1 MIGALARK
9 FFGSANDRR
18 VKGYQSRVNAINA
31 LEPEI
36 SALSDD
42 ALKARTAEFRQQ
54 LANGTTLDD
63 ILVPAFATVREA
75 AKRTLG
81 QRHFDVQL
89 VGGMVLHEGD
99 IAEMKT
105 GEGKTLVATL
115 AVYLNALAGKG
126 VHVVT
131 VNDYLARR
139 DSEWMGQIYN
149 FLGLTVGVIV
159 HGLDDSERKQAYACD
174 ITYGTNNEYGFDY
187 LRDNMKYRLEDMVQR
202 GHFYAIV
209 DEVDSILIDE
219 ARTPLIISGPLDDR
233 SEFYNTIDTFF
244 PQLDKTDYDVDEKQ
258 RTVTLTEAGMEKI
271 ETLLRDAGQL
281 KGESLYDVENVSVV
295 HHINQALRAHTL
307 FQRDKD
313 YIVRD
318 GEVIIIDEFTGRMMP
333 GRRYSEG
340 LHQALEAKEH
350 QPVQPENQTLASI
363 TFQNYFRM
371 YEKLAGMTGT
381 AATEADELFDIY
393 KLEVVEI
400 PTNVAVARLDE
411 DDEVYRT
418 QGEKYAAILAEVE
431 RANARLQPVLVGTA
445 SIEKS
450 EVLAEYL
457 KKHGYKQIDFGHEN
471 AMEKLYAAAR
481 AGKPAKLFAVLN
493 ARFHEQEA
501 YIVAEAGVPGAIT
514 IATNMAGRGTDIK
527 LGGSLEMRILHE
539 TSGITDEAEKAAKI
553 ERIKADVERFR
564 EIVLKAEDVVEIEP
578 AKGSKTARTATR
590 PGGLYIIGSER
601 HESRRIDNQLRGRS
615 GRQGDPGRSKFFLS
629 LEDDLMRIFGSDRL
643 DTMLTRLGL
652 KEGEAIIHPWINK
665 ALEKAQQKVEAR
677 NFDIRKNLLKF
688 DNVQNDQRKVIF
700 DQRID
705 LMKDESV
712 AETVA
717 DMRHAFVEDV
727 VAKYVPE
734 HVYAEQ
740 WDVAGLKEELNRVL
754 GVDLPVDQWA
764 KEEGIADEELLSR
777 IEKHVDE
784 HMAAKVAQWGPDVM
798 RYVEK
803 TILLQ
808 TLDHLWREHLIM
820 LDHLRQV
827 IGLRGYGQ
835 RDPLQEYKSEAF
847 GLFEAM
853 IAHLREA
860 VTAQLM
866 RVEIVPPEEQQPPL
880 PPMEGHKFNPNTG
893 EDEMAFAQ
901 ANFAQASLVPATAA
915 ADRDPKNPASWGKVG
930 RNEDCPCGSG
940 KRYKHCHGRYA

>member
-9 FFGSANDRR
+9 FFGSPNDRR
-18 VKGYQSRVNAINA
+18 VKAYATRVNAINA

-36 SALSDD
+36 AALSDE
-42 ALKARTAEFRQQ
+42 ALKARTDAFRKQI
-54 LANGTTLDD
+54 ADGTTLDD
-63 ILVPAFATVREA
+63 LLVPAFATVREA

-89 VGGMVLHEGD
+89 IGGMVLHEGD

-131 VNDYLARR
+131 VNDYLAKR
-139 DSEWMGQIYN
+139 DSAWMGEIYS
-149 FLGLTVGVIV
+149 FLGLTTGVIV
-159 HGLDDSERKQAYACD
+159 HVLDDSERQAAYACD

-202 GHFYAIV
+202 SHFFAIV

-233 SEFYNTIDTFF
+233 SEFYNTIDTFLPKLTKLVDF
-244 PQLDKTDYDVDEKQ
+244 EVDEKQ
-258 RTVTLTEAGMEKI
+258 RTVTLTEAGMENI

-281 KGESLYDVENVSVV
+281 KGDSLYDVENVSVV
-295 HHINQALRAHTL
+295 HHINQALRAHSL
-307 FQRDKD
+307 FTRDKD

-318 GEVIIIDEFTGRMMP
+318 DEVIIIDEFTGRMMQ

-350 QPVQPENQTLASI
+350 VSVQPENQTLASI

-371 YEKLAGMTGT
+371 YDKLAGMTGT
-381 AATEADELFDIY
+381 ALTEADELFDIY

-400 PTNVAVARLDE
+400 PTNKGISRLDE

-418 QGEKYAAILAEVE
+418 QDEKHAAILAEVE
-431 RANARLQPVLVGTA
+431 RANARMQPVLVGTA

-450 EVLAEYL
+450 EVLGEYL
-457 KKHGYKQIDFGHEN
+457 AKNGYKQIDFSDPKG
-471 AMEKLYAAAR
+471 MQKLYTAAR

-527 LGGSLEMRILHE
+527 LGGSLEMRAAFE
-539 TSGITDEAEKAAKI
+539 TADITDPAAKAAKI
-553 ERIKADVERFR
+553 EEIKADIERFR
-564 EIVLKAEDVVEIEP
+564 EAVLKAEDVIEIEP
-578 AKGSKTARTATR
+578 AKGGKPAKTVTR

-643 DTMLTRLGL
+643 DSMLTRLGL

-677 NFDIRKNLLKF
+677 NFDIRKNLLKY
-688 DNVQNDQRKVIF
+688 DDVQNDQRKVIF
-700 DQRID
+700 DQRVE
-705 LMKDESV
+705 LMQNDSV
-712 AETVA
+712 ADTVA
-717 DMRHAFVEDV
+717 DMRHAFVEDLV
-727 VAKYVPE
+727 TKHVPANA
-734 HVYAEQ
+734 YAEQ
-740 WDVAGLKEELNRVL
+740 WDTAGLREELKRVL
-754 GVDLPVDQWA
+754 DMDLPVDEWA
-764 KEEGIADEELLSR
+764 KEEGIADEELLAR
-777 IEKHVDE
+777 IDQRIDE
-784 HMAAKVAQWGPDVM
+784 HMAAKSAQWGPDVM

-808 TLDHLWREHLIM
+808 TLDHLWREHLVM

-847 GLFEAM
+847 NLFEAL

-866 RVEIVPPEEQQPPL
+866 RVEIVPPDQQPEL
-880 PPMEGHKFNPNTG
+880 PPMETHKMDPNTG
-893 EDEMAFAQ
+893 EDEMRY
-901 ANFAQASLVPATAA
+901 ANAALAPMGEPTAP
-915 ADRDPKNPASWGKVG
+915 RDPDKPETWGKVG

-940 KRYKHCHGRYA
+940 KKYKHCHGRYA